1 MNIKHLKKLDRASM
15 FIGCSNAEMNADDPA
30 KTRAEILSALNHFN
44 IKGAT
49 ITEGAGVWCGAIES
63 SIQLSIINN
72 FVDGESFNALIES
85 LYSYL
90 LEQLKQEEITIVI
103 DSILCNL

>member
-1 MNIKHLKKLDRASM
+1 MLNNLKKLDRASLI
-15 FIGCSNAEMNADDPA
+15 IGCSSAAMSGDDPE
-30 KTRAEILSALNHFN
+30 KTRIEILKALQHFN

-49 ITEGAGVWCGAIES
+49 IQNGGGVWCGAVES

-72 FVDGESFNALIES
+72 FIDGAAFNALIES
-85 LYSYL
+85 LYVYL
-90 LEQLKQEEITIVI
+90 LDQLKQEEITVII

>member
-1 MNIKHLKKLDRASM
+1 MNIKQLKKLDRASLI
-15 FIGCSNAEMNADDPA
+15 IGCASASMSGDDPET
-30 KTRAEILSALNHFN
+30 TRTEILKALQHFN

-49 ITEGAGVWCGAIES
+49 IQNGGGVWMGSVES

-72 FVDGESFNALIES
+72 FMDGNSFNTLIES

-90 LEQLKQEEITIVI
+90 LDQLKQEEITVII